1 MTMGSANHDR
11 ILAAAIDWAGAPM
24 AIATVVETWKSA
36 PCPVGT
42 HMLVHADGRFVG
54 SVSGGCVE
62 GDVLERAHMVLAG
75 APSVL
80 RRYGVADDA
89 AWDVGLPCGGDI
101 QVLVQPVSAD
111 GFPPHLFADI
121 MKARSAGSAL
131 SVVTDLES
139 GRSALL
145 DDDAGAGF
153 VNIYHPPRRLL
164 IVGAVEIAS
173 ALAAIAVSQGVDVT
187 LCDPRG
193 RFLTAERFPGIRLD
207 DRWPDDAV
215 KAFAPD
221 SRSAIVTLSHDPKID
236 DPALAAALASPAAYV
251 AALGS
256 VRSHQA
262 RLARLSAA
270 GVSAEQCARIE
281 GPAGVA
287 INAISA
293 PEIALSIAGG
303 MIRAFNQGLR

>member
-1 MTMGSANHDR
+1 MTMGSANQDR

-62 GDVLERAHMVLAG
+62 GDVLERAQLVLAG
-75 APSVL
+75 APPVL

-111 GFPPHLFADI
+111 GFPAHLFADI
-121 MKARSAGSAL
+121 MKARSAGAAL
-131 SVVTDLES
+131 SVATDLES

-145 DDDAGAGF
+145 DDAAGAGF
-153 VNIYHPPRRLL
+153 INIYHPPRRLL

-173 ALAAIAVSQGVDVT
+173 ALAAIATSQGVDVT

-193 RFLTAERFPGIRLD
+193 RFLTAERFPGVRLD

>member
-75 APSVL
+75 APPVL

-111 GFPPHLFADI
+111 GFPAHLFADI
-121 MKARSAGSAL
+121 MKARSAGAAL
-131 SVVTDLES
+131 SVATDLES

-145 DDDAGAGF
+145 DDAAGAGF
-153 VNIYHPPRRLL
+153 INIYHPPRRLL

-173 ALAAIAVSQGVDVT
+173 ALAAIATSQGVDVT

-193 RFLTAERFPGIRLD
+193 RFLTAERFPGVRLD

>member
-1 MTMGSANHDR
+1 MKTGSANHDR
-11 ILAAAIDWAGAPM
+11 ILAAARDWAGAPM

-36 PCPVGT
+36 PCPTGT

-62 GDVLERAHMVLAG
+62 ADVLERAQMVLAG
-75 APSVL
+75 APAIL

-101 QVLVQPVSAD
+101 QVLVQPVSAE
-111 GFPPHLFADI
+111 GFPDSLFADI
-121 MKARSAGSAL
+121 VNARGSGATL
-131 SVVTDLES
+131 SVVTDLAT
-139 GRSALL
+139 GRSGVMQ
-145 DDDAGAGF
+145 GAQADGF
-153 VNIYHPPRRLL
+153 INVYHPPRRLL
-164 IVGAVEIAS
+164 IVGAVEIAA
-173 ALAAIAVSQGVDVT
+173 ALSAIAVSQGIDVT

-193 RFLTAERFPGIRLD
+193 RFLTADRFPGVRLD

-236 DPALAAALASPAAYV
+236 DPALIAALASPAAYV

-256 VRSHQA
+256 SRSHQA
-262 RLARLSAA
+262 RLSRLSAA
-270 GVSAEQCARIE
+270 GVSAEHCAQIE

-303 MIRAFNQGLR
+303 MVRAFNMGLR

>member
-75 APSVL
+75 APPVL
-80 RRYGVADDA
+80 RRYGIADDA

-111 GFPPHLFADI
+111 GFPAHLFGDI
-121 MKARSAGSAL
+121 IKARSAGAAL

-293 PEIALSIAGG
+293 PEIALSIASG

>member
-75 APSVL
+75 APPVL
-80 RRYGVADDA
+80 RRYGIADDA
-89 AWDVGLPCGGDI
+89 AWDLGLPCGGDI

-111 GFPPHLFADI
+111 GFPAHLFGDI
-121 MKARSAGSAL
+121 IKARATGAAL

-139 GRSALL
+139 GRSAVL

>member
-1 MTMGSANHDR
+1 MGSANHDR

-62 GDVLERAHMVLAG
+62 GDVLERAQLVLAG

-111 GFPPHLFADI
+111 GFPAHLFANI
-121 MKARSAGSAL
+121 IKARSAGAAL

-139 GRSALL
+139 GRSAVL

-215 KAFAPD
+215 KGFAPD

>member
-111 GFPPHLFADI
+111 GFPEHLFADI
-121 MKARSAGSAL
+121 MKARSAGAAR

-293 PEIALSIAGG
+293 PEIALSIASG

>member
-1 MTMGSANHDR
+1 MGSANHDR

-24 AIATVVETWKSA
+24 AIATVVDTWKSE

-111 GFPPHLFADI
+111 GFPAHLFADI
-121 MKARSAGSAL
+121 IQARSAGAAL
-131 SVVTDLES
+131 SVATDLES
-139 GRSALL
+139 GRSAVL

>member
-75 APSVL
+75 APPVL
-80 RRYGVADDA
+80 RRYGIADDA

-111 GFPPHLFADI
+111 GFPAHLFADI
-121 MKARSAGSAL
+121 IQARSAGAAL
-131 SVVTDLES
+131 SVATDLES
-139 GRSALL
+139 GRSAVL

>member
-111 GFPPHLFADI
+111 GFPAHLFADI
-121 MKARSAGSAL
+121 IQARSAGAAL
-131 SVVTDLES
+131 SVATDLES
-139 GRSALL
+139 GRSAVL

>member
-75 APSVL
+75 APPVL

-111 GFPPHLFADI
+111 GFPAHLFADI
-121 MKARSAGSAL
+121 MKARSAGAAL
-131 SVVTDLES
+131 SVATDLES

-145 DDDAGAGF
+145 DDAAGAGF

>member
-1 MTMGSANHDR
+1 MQTGSANHDR
-11 ILAAAIDWAGAPM
+11 ILAAAIDWAGAPL

-36 PCPVGT
+36 PCPMGT

-62 GDVLERAHMVLAG
+62 ADVLERAQMVLSG

-89 AWDVGLPCGGDI
+89 AWEVGLPCGGDI
-101 QVLVQPVSAD
+101 QVLVQPVAKD
-111 GFPPHLFADI
+111 GFSESLFADI
-121 MKARSAGSAL
+121 ANARASGVTI
-131 SVVTDLES
+131 SVLTDLETGQS
-139 GRSALL
+139 RVLEQTQGN
-145 DDDAGAGF
+145 GF
-153 VNIYHPPRRLL
+153 VNVYYPPRRLL

-173 ALAAIAVSQGVDVT
+173 ALAAIAVSQGIDVT

-193 RFLTAERFPGIRLD
+193 RFLTEDRFPGVRLND
-207 DRWPDDAV
+207 QWPDEAV
-215 KAFAPD
+215 NAFAPD

-236 DPALAAALASPAAYV
+236 DPALIAALATPAAYV

-256 VRSHQA
+256 VRSHKA
-262 RLARLSAA
+262 RLTRLSAA
-270 GVSAEQCARIE
+270 GVSAEQQTRIE
-281 GPAGVA
+281 GPAGVP

-293 PEIALSIAGG
+293 PEIALSIVGG
-303 MIRAFNQGLR
+303 MIRAFNEGLR

>member
-11 ILAAAIDWAGAPM
+11 ILAAAIDWAGVPM

-62 GDVLERAHMVLAG
+62 GDVLERAQLVLAG
-75 APSVL
+75 APPVL

-111 GFPPHLFADI
+111 GFPAHLFADI
-121 MKARSAGSAL
+121 MKARSAGAAL

-145 DDDAGAGF
+145 DDAASAGF

-193 RFLTAERFPGIRLD
+193 RFLTAERFPGVRLD

>member
-1 MTMGSANHDR
+1 MQTGSANHER

-36 PCPVGT
+36 PCPTGT

-62 GDVLERAHMVLAG
+62 ADVLERAQMVLSG
-75 APSVL
+75 APAVVRS
-80 RRYGVADDA
+80 YGVADNA
-89 AWDVGLPCGGDI
+89 AWEVGLPCGGDI
-101 QVLVQPVSAD
+101 QVLVQPVSVH
-111 GFPPHLFADI
+111 GFPPSLFDAI
-121 MKARSAGSAL
+121 VTARGLGEALSLVTDLTTGQSAL
-131 SVVTDLES
+131 S
-139 GRSALL
+139 
-145 DDDAGAGF
+145 DDPQAKGF
-153 VNIYHPPRRLL
+153 VNIYYPPRRLL
-164 IVGAVEIAS
+164 IIGAVEIAS
-173 ALAAIAVSQGVDVT
+173 ALAAIAVSQGIDVT

-193 RFLTAERFPGIRLD
+193 RFLTADRFPGVRLD
-207 DRWPDDAV
+207 DRWPDEAV

-221 SRSAIVTLSHDPKID
+221 SRCAVVTLSHDPKID
-236 DPALAAALASPAAYV
+236 DPALISALESPAAYV

-256 VRSHQA
+256 IRSHQA
-262 RLARLSAA
+262 RLERLLAA
-270 GVSAEQCARIE
+270 GVRPEEGARIE

-303 MIRAFNQGLR
+303 MVRAFNVGMR

>member
-75 APSVL
+75 APPVL
-80 RRYGVADDA
+80 RRYGIADDA

-111 GFPPHLFADI
+111 GFPAHLFADI
-121 MKARSAGSAL
+121 IKARSAGAAL

>member
-75 APSVL
+75 APPVL

-111 GFPPHLFADI
+111 GFPAHLFADI
-121 MKARSAGSAL
+121 MKARSAGATL

-145 DDDAGAGF
+145 DDAASAGF

-236 DPALAAALASPAAYV
+236 DPALAAALGSRAAYV

>member
-89 AWDVGLPCGGDI
+89 AWEVGLPCGGDI

-111 GFPPHLFADI
+111 GFPAHLFGDI
-121 MKARSAGSAL
+121 NKARLAGAAL

-145 DDDAGAGF
+145 GNDSCAGF
-153 VNIYHPPRRLL
+153 VNVYHPPRRLV

>member
-75 APSVL
+75 APPVL

-111 GFPPHLFADI
+111 GFPAHLFADI
-121 MKARSAGSAL
+121 IQARSAGAAL
-131 SVVTDLES
+131 SVATDLES
-139 GRSALL
+139 GRSAVL

>member
-62 GDVLERAHMVLAG
+62 GDVLERARMVLAG

-80 RRYGVADDA
+80 RRYGIADDA
-89 AWDVGLPCGGDI
+89 AWEVGLPCGGDI

-111 GFPPHLFADI
+111 GFPAHLFADI
-121 MKARSAGSAL
+121 IKARSAGAAL

-139 GRSALL
+139 GRSAVL

-256 VRSHQA
+256 VRSHEA

-303 MIRAFNQGLR
+303 MIRAFNHGLR

>member
-1 MTMGSANHDR
+1 
-11 ILAAAIDWAGAPM
+11 M

-36 PCPVGT
+36 PCPAGT

-62 GDVLERAHMVLAG
+62 ADVLERAQMVLSG
-75 APSVL
+75 APAVVRS
-80 RRYGVADDA
+80 YGVADDA
-89 AWDVGLPCGGDI
+89 AWEVGLPCGGDI
-101 QVLVQPVSAD
+101 QVLVQPVSAQ
-111 GFPPHLFADI
+111 GFPESLFASI
-121 MKARSAGSAL
+121 MEARSQGEDLLIA
-131 SVVTDLES
+131 TDLAT
-139 GRSALL
+139 GRSVIAT
-145 DDDAGAGF
+145 GPQVQGF
-153 VNIYHPPRRLL
+153 VNVYHPPRRLL

-173 ALAAIAVSQGVDVT
+173 ALAAISASQGIDVT

-193 RFLTAERFPGIRLD
+193 RFLTGDRFPGVRLD

-221 SRSAIVTLSHDPKID
+221 SRSAVVTLSHDPKID
-236 DPALAAALASPAAYV
+236 DPALIAALASPAAYV

-256 VRSHQA
+256 TRSHKA
-262 RLARLSAA
+262 RLARLLAV
-270 GVSAEQCARIE
+270 GVMPEESARIE

-303 MIRAFNQGLR
+303 MIRAFNEGLR